1 MSKSGEFLDYRGPL
15 DFNVIDS
22 VLDRLKKTSEYNQ
35 LNKIT
40 AKRVYALVVEC
51 LENICQHSELKLTK
65 NPDMQS
71 HITVSKVNGKIVIN
85 SGNTVTGSEMDI
97 LSNRIDHINSLN
109 STTLQILYEDK
120 LKSDFPKNVKC
131 AGLGFIFMAL
141 KSGNKL
147 SYSFTPL
154 NNGYSYFELQVTL
167 NQYVMRKLII
177 EPRSNS
183 PKVLLDPEKK
193 IYLISGESR
202 PPDVRE
208 FYEPVI
214 SWLGE
219 FGSAILKSPDRREPV
234 FFNFNFEYFNSSSG
248 KLILDISKILAELH
262 SKGVNITI
270 NWHSEK
276 DDYDMLE
283 AGKEISRIVKFPF
296 QFIEADKE

>member
-15 DFNVIDS
+15 DFHVIDS
-22 VLDRLKKTSEYNQ
+22 ILDKLKKTSEYKH

-65 NPDMQS
+65 NPEMQS

-85 SGNTVTGSEMDI
+85 SGNTVTESEMDN

-120 LKSDFPKNVKC
+120 LKSDFPANVKC
-131 AGLGFIFMAL
+131 AGLGFIFMVL
-141 KSGNKL
+141 KSGNKI
-147 SYSFTPL
+147 SYSFKPL
-154 NNGYSYFELQVTL
+154 NNGYSYFEIQVTL

-193 IYLISGESR
+193 VPSLTPSVG
-202 PPDVRE
+202 
-208 FYEPVI
+208 
-214 SWLGE
+214 
-219 FGSAILKSPDRREPV
+219 
-234 FFNFNFEYFNSSSG
+234 
-248 KLILDISKILAELH
+248 
-262 SKGVNITI
+262 
-270 NWHSEK
+270 
-276 DDYDMLE
+276 
-283 AGKEISRIVKFPF
+283 
-296 QFIEADKE
+296 